1 MLNASQ
7 GLPLVFPQGQPSTGG
22 GRSRPHD
29 DEDLHYE
36 PTDEEEEKQKKKQEM
51 PKSPRLSS
59 SARRRKRRR
68 RTKQSEGPSEPQEP
82 VDAEDQHSFE
92 EPVMGGDGV
101 DDGRESPLDDV
112 PVSQRKTFQEGEA
125 TSSNKA
131 ARHDSLE
138 DVGMQSLMMEKGHRK
153 VTIGFGL
160 FWQTDWKTAM
170 SKALN
175 TRSTIPIVF
184 VMNCLIGWSEKQK
197 KAMQQAAEKEIAT
210 WMKLMQWK

>member
-7 GLPLVFPQGQPSTGG
+7 GLPPVFPQGQPSTGG

-36 PTDEEEEKQKKKQEM
+36 PTDEEEKKQKKKQEM

-101 DDGRESPLDDV
+101 DDGRES
-112 PVSQRKTFQEGEA
+112 
-125 TSSNKA
+125 
-131 ARHDSLE
+131 H
-138 DVGMQSLMMEKGHRK
+138 LMTYQCHKER
-153 VTIGFGL
+153 L
-160 FWQTDWKTAM
+160 FK
-170 SKALN
+170 K
-175 TRSTIPIVF
+175 
-184 VMNCLIGWSEKQK
+184 EKQLLRTRLQG
-197 KAMQQAAEKEIAT
+197 MIA
-210 WMKLMQWK
+210 